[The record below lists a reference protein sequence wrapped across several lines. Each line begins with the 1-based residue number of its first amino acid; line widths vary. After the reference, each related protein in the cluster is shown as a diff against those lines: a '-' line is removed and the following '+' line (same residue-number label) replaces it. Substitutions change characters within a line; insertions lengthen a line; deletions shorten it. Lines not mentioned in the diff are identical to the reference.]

1 MVQYLFVD
9 EPLYVFRH
17 VAFCTDNALSLLEV
31 CSRGAKK
38 KRACGKVFREGT
50 FQVLIQFVTFAI

>member
-1 MVQYLFVD
+1 MVQYVFVD
-9 EPLYVFRH
+9 EPLYVFCH

-38 KRACGKVFREGT
+38 KGLVVRSSEKELFK
-50 FQVLIQFVTFAI
+50 F